1 MFNVS
6 LDGLMK
12 GEQIENDNVSSLK
25 MLKVNFNQLR
35 DRIKKLKKIDMFSI
49 FADVMIGLLLLRFIL
64 SFLESIF

>member
-1 MFNVS
+1 MVTVLRVYTLYLTPS
-6 LDGLMK
+6 
-12 GEQIENDNVSSLK
+12 K

-64 SFLESIF
+64 SCLDAIF